1 MKTIERNWRVVVTS
15 VAILALLALVPVAWA
30 QGPGGRRGRGVGP
43 GMMAGAPG
51 VFLPL
56 RAAQLTDAQRTQV
69 RTLMTGYQKTWG
81 PQLGPALKALAD
93 AIKATPVDADA
104 IRARSAD
111 LAAIQANAA
120 VAGAELRAQILAL
133 LTPEQQQRVLQFESQ
148 MEQRRQ
154 QRAGRH
160 SNGPGGR

>member
-1 MKTIERNWRVVVTS
+1 MERYWRVAVTS
-15 VAILALLALVPVAWA
+15 VAILALLALVPVARA
-30 QGPGGRRGRGVGP
+30 QGPGPRRGRGMGP
-43 GMMAGAPG
+43 GGMAGAPG

-56 RAAQLTDAQRTQV
+56 RAAQLTEAQRTQV

-81 PQLGPALKALAD
+81 PQLGPAMKALAD

-120 VAGAELRAQILAL
+120 VAGAQLRAQVLAL
-133 LTPEQQQRVLQFESQ
+133 LTPEQQQRVLQFESR

-154 QRAGRH
+154 QRTARHPSHRSGGRH
-160 SNGPGGR
+160 